1 MTLLPSGSPRRPR
14 NGGRRRLRA
23 GGGIGPSIEMNAV
36 EKVEAHI
43 AEAAKKRAK
52 VVTNGEQNA
61 FAGTV
66 FEPPVLTE
74 NRQRGSSR
82 NVVGRTSART
92 IDCA

>member
-1 MTLLPSGSPRRPR
+1 
-14 NGGRRRLRA
+14 
-23 GGGIGPSIEMNAV
+23 MNAV